1 MNFFQR
7 LFAAK
12 KYANAQHLLVAF
24 VRGSTLKS
32 HRDLEGKK
40 NYVLHHLDNT
50 HDLVDD
56 AIVEW
61 LKQQRMIDS
70 NKKFPA
76 ETYILTQRGRHAATK
91 LAQSDRLPLSSRNF

>member
-7 LFAAK
+7 LFGAK
-12 KYANAQHLLVAF
+12 KHVNAQHLLVALAH
-24 VRGSTLKS
+24 GSTLKS

-40 NYVLHHLDNT
+40 KYVLHHLDNT
-50 HDLVDD
+50 QDLIDD
-56 AIVEW
+56 AIVER

-76 ETYILTQRGRHAATK
+76 ETYLLTQRGRHAATK
-91 LAQSDRLPLSSRNF
+91 LTQSDPLPLSSRNF